1 MRRVLGIDPG
11 IQSTGFGII
20 DCEKSK
26 LVPVKFGT
34 VNPPTK
40 KKIADRLS
48 HLYNDIV
55 SIIKSV
61 NPTEMAIEEAFFS
74 KNAKS
79 ALVLSQA
86 RGVTLLA
93 AAHHK
98 ISSFE
103 YSPRKVKMSVVGN
116 GAASK
121 QQVQYMIKSMLNLSD
136 IDINYDISDAFA
148 VAICH
153 INNQR

>member
-1 MRRVLGIDPG
+1 MRRILGIDPG

-34 VNPPTK
+34 VNPPTN

-79 ALVLSQA
+79 ALVLGQA

-98 ISSFE
+98 IGSFE
-103 YSPRKVKMSVVGN
+103 YSPRKVKMSVAGN

-136 IDINYDISDAFA
+136 IDINFDISDALA

-153 INNQR
+153 INNHR